1 MNLTLQLVLLLGAV
15 ASNSVGPI
23 PPTHPGPNLVD
34 VSKLDPTIVI
44 DMRYAGPDNFVGQKI
59 DGYESA
65 VCLLTP
71 HAAEALTRVNR
82 DLSGLGYRLVVF
94 DCYRP
99 QRAVDHFVRWSRY
112 PLETATKEEY
122 YPRVE
127 KKRLFSLGYIASRSG
142 HSRGS
147 TVDAGLMK
155 VDEDSAGSVRLTPVD
170 MGTPFDFFDERSHT
184 DAPGLTPDQRMH
196 RDLLRS
202 VMDEYGFRNYR
213 KEWWHF
219 TLRGEPFP
227 DSYFDVVVRESRR

>member
-1 MNLTLQLVLLLGAV
+1 MGNLNGRSSSTLA
-15 ASNSVGPI
+15 
-23 PPTHPGPNLVD
+23 GPNLVD
-34 VSKLDPTIVI
+34 VSTLDPTIVI
-44 DMRYAGPDNFVGQKI
+44 DMRYAGPNNFVGQKI
-59 DGYESA
+59 DGYENA

-71 HAAEALTRVNR
+71 PAATALTRVNR
-82 DLSGLGYRLVVF
+82 DLSSRGYRLVVF

-155 VDEDSAGSVRLTPVD
+155 VEDDSSGTDCLTRVD
-170 MGTPFDFFDERSHT
+170 MGTPFDFFDELSHT
-184 DAPGLTPDQRMH
+184 DAPGLEPDQRVH

-202 VMDEYGFRNYR
+202 VMDEYGFRNYS

-219 TLRGEPFP
+219 TLRNEPFP
-227 DSYFDVVVRESRR
+227 DSYFDAVVRRPTDG